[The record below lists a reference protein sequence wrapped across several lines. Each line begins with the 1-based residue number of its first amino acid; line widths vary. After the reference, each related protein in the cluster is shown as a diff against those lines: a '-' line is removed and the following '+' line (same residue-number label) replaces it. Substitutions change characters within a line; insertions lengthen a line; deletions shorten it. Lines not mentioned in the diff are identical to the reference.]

1 MVVLLVMLVPHI
13 HSRIHEASSRATP
26 GVSIGIRIGAI
37 HYCRKRDGTETK
49 LFSAQY
55 SVMKRE
61 LTGDQMTTWLSLGRQ
76 SECVEGRIQEQT
88 GTDGELT
95 AAEARNVGW
104 VGGLGWNLAGWSAG
118 WWDGARRGGLGVE
131 RLLLALLLCCAC
143 CLLGWLGAAR

>member
-1 MVVLLVMLVPHI
+1 MKLAPVPRRVFPLGLELEPSI
-13 HSRIHEASSRATP
+13 IAGNEMGQKQNYSRL
-26 GVSIGIRIGAI
+26 
-37 HYCRKRDGTETK
+37 K
-49 LFSAQY
+49 Y

-131 RLLLALLLCCAC
+131 RLLLLALLLCCAC